1 MSHSLYIFT
10 FNLCVCFQGLSFS
23 FLYFSYSP
31 VCFLVI
37 CFYIYLPFFFFYV
50 HQVLPSFFTILL
62 LESIFPASP
71 LCSVLTVHLVL
82 LCIPYLCA
90 LFLTYVSI
98 YLHSSSDKRAAL
110 LSAGRLLLSQP
121 QETHSTV
128 RHRAN
133 STFHLQWVGC
143 QEDAGSSRLQ
153 YETVYPE

>member
-10 FNLCVCFQGLSFS
+10 FNLCVCFQGLLFS
-23 FLYFSYSP
+23 VFFLFSSLLSSNL
-31 VCFLVI
+31 FL
-37 CFYIYLPFFFFYV
+37 
-50 HQVLPSFFTILL
+50 HLPSFF
-62 LESIFPASP
+62 FF
-71 LCSVLTVHLVL
+71 LCSPSVAFILHYFTPWEHLSCLTFMFSSNCAFSASLYPLFMCFVPDICFHL
-82 LCIPYLCA
+82 
-90 LFLTYVSI
+90 
-98 YLHSSSDKRAAL
+98 SSLKQWQRAAL

>member
-98 YLHSSSDKRAAL
+98 YLHSSSDNGLHCSLLADCCCLSHKRRTAQCDIGQTA
-110 LSAGRLLLSQP
+110 
-121 QETHSTV
+121 HST
-128 RHRAN
+128 
-133 STFHLQWVGC
+133 
-143 QEDAGSSRLQ
+143 SSG
-153 YETVYPE
+153 